1 MKVLL
6 SWINDFVDIE
16 GIEVKEIGKL
26 LTDSGFEIEE
36 IIDKAKGLENVI
48 AAKIVQIKK
57 HPNADKLVICQTD
70 IGNGKGLQVVTGATN
85 MKEGDLVPLALDGA
99 NLPCGV
105 SIKNNVIRGAES
117 NGMFC
122 GGDELG
128 IDNTI
133 YKGAETYGL
142 LILKND
148 VIPGT
153 PMAEVLG
160 LNEIVLD
167 VNVLPNRPDCNSILG
182 IAREISA
189 LTKRPLK
196 EVDVSYTTEK
206 LDKKVYIKVENFD
219 LCNRYI
225 GTIVENIKNGES
237 PTWMQKRLKLLDH
250 TPHNLL
256 VDITNYVLLEIG
268 QPMHAFDMDKID
280 GKQLFIRA
288 AKSGENIKALDGK
301 VYKLESSNLV
311 IADTDKPLVIA
322 GIIGGKESGTYPET
336 KDVLLESAVFNYA
349 NIRRTSHA
357 IGLSSDSSVRFSKGV
372 YFNSAELGMK
382 RALNLISM
390 LKAGKINEISY
401 DVYENSPETIIV
413 KSEVSRINERLALD
427 VSAKEMVSILNRL
440 GIETT
445 EKNGILTSY
454 IPDYR
459 TDIERECDIC
469 EEVGRIYGLNN
480 IKTDNTTTA
489 FQPIGEK
496 LLSQKN
502 IDTIKVATAA
512 EGFNEMISYQFISP
526 KIIENLNQN
535 PNEFIKLAN
544 PIGLEYSI
552 MRKSLV
558 PAALSA
564 ISYNQKIGNKDLYLF
579 ELARVFLPKAL
590 PLIELPNETNFLC
603 LSVCSE
609 GEDFYTLKNSLD
621 KILQA
626 MNITLE
632 YRSSKNEFLHP
643 GVTADIYLH
652 NKKIG
657 IIGKVH
663 PVVLERFEI
672 VKDVYI
678 AEIDLSYILTKNPE
692 YRFVVAPPKF
702 PNIER
707 DIALIVNKDVTASS
721 LLGIIK
727 KNFKNEIENA
737 YIFDIY
743 EGNQI
748 GEGFKSVAIKLQIK
762 QPEKTLN
769 EEEISKIVTRVI
781 VMQEKENGAK
791 LR

>member
-6 SWINDFVDIE
+6 SWVNDFVDIE
-16 GIEVKEIGKL
+16 GIEVKEISKL
-26 LTDSGFEIEE
+26 LTDSGFEVEE
-36 IIDKAKGLENVI
+36 IIDKSKGLENVV
-48 AAKIVQIKK
+48 AAKLTEIKK
-57 HPNADKLVICQTD
+57 HPNADKLVICQAN
-70 IGNGKGLQVVTGATN
+70 IGNGKNLQIVTGATN
-85 MKEGDLVPLALDGA
+85 MKEGDIVPLALDGA

-105 SIKNNVIRGAES
+105 AIKNSVIRGVES

-128 IDNTI
+128 IDDSI

-142 LILKND
+142 LILKDN
-148 VIPGT
+148 VIAGT
-153 PMAEVLG
+153 PMVEVLG
-160 LNEIVLD
+160 LNEIILD

-196 EVDVSYTTEK
+196 EIDLSYTTEK
-206 LDKKVYIKVENFD
+206 LEKKVYIKIEDFN

-225 GTIVENIKNGES
+225 GTIIEDVKNGES
-237 PTWMQKRLKLLDH
+237 PSWMQRRLKLLDH
-250 TPHNLL
+250 IPHNLL

-268 QPMHAFDMDKID
+268 QPMHAFDLDKIE
-280 GKQLFIRA
+280 GKQLFIRTA
-288 AKSGENIKALDGK
+288 RSGENIKTLDGK
-301 VYKLESSNLV
+301 TYKLEPSNLV
-311 IADTDKPLVIA
+311 IADTKKPLVVA
-322 GIIGGKESGTYPET
+322 GIMGGDESGTYPET
-336 KDVLLESAVFNYA
+336 KDVLLESAIFNYA
-349 NIRRTSHA
+349 NIRRSSHSL
-357 IGLSSDSSVRFSKGV
+357 GLSSDSSVRFSKGV
-372 YFNSAELGMK
+372 YFDSAELGTK

-401 DVYENSPETIIV
+401 DVFESKPEKIIV
-413 KSEVSRINERLALD
+413 KSEVERINERLALD
-427 VSAKEMVSILNRL
+427 VSEKEMVSILNRL

-445 EKNGILTSY
+445 EKNGFLISN
-454 IPDYR
+454 IPAYR

-480 IKTDNTTTA
+480 IKPDNTTTN

-502 IDTIKVATAA
+502 IDLIKVATAT

-526 KIIENLNQN
+526 KLIENLNQN
-535 PNEFIKLAN
+535 PDEFIKLAN

-552 MRKSLV
+552 MRKSLI

-579 ELARVFLPKAL
+579 ELARVFLPNSL
-590 PLIELPNETNFLC
+590 PLTELPNETNFLC
-603 LSVCSE
+603 LSISSE
-609 GEDFYTLKNSLD
+609 GEDFYSLKNSLD
-621 KILQA
+621 RIIQT
-626 MNITLE
+626 MNLE
-632 YRSSKNEFLHP
+632 LDYRPSKNEYLHP
-643 GVTADIYLH
+643 GFTADIYLH

-657 IIGKVH
+657 VIGKVH

-692 YRFVVAPPKF
+692 FRVVVAPPKF

-707 DIALIVNKDVTASS
+707 DIALIVNKDVTAFS

-727 KNFKNEIENA
+727 KNFKSEIENA

-748 GEGFKSVAIKLQIK
+748 GEGCKSVAIKLQIK

-769 EEEISKIVTRVI
+769 EEEISKIVAKV
-781 VMQEKENGAK
+781 VALEEKENGAK